1 MFWKKSSLTNVL
13 QSYLFFKDK
22 GKTTLAGL
30 LKGQPLGSHHLLG
43 VQRHDIELPP
53 KGTLLKLFKVAYIL
67 GLKEILFIS
76 CFSPTQ
82 LSVLRKTYEIK

>member
-1 MFWKKSSLTNVL
+1 MHVLKEKLLTNVL

-67 GLKEILFIS
+67 GSRLEINIVYFLFLTNTS
-76 CFSPTQ
+76 
-82 LSVLRKTYEIK
+82 